1 MNKLFTLLKNT
12 FYPNNEE
19 YYDFTL
25 PENEIENSENTETN
39 SSENILTKT
48 NKTPSETNSSNIKI
62 DGINSEKDPKN
73 VFPSLSINL
82 DFLKVKYNTLIN
94 SDISI
99 REFTLNA
106 RNKQYNSFLIYI
118 DGMVDTKIINDF
130 VLEPLMLKNKA
141 NSYDG
146 NEVKVVSEAIS
157 NNITVRKVK
166 KFDLVDY
173 IYNSLVPQNSVKKK
187 QSFSDIL
194 SDVNIGNCLLFVD
207 TIDTAF
213 SIDAKGF
220 KQRSVDSPKNET
232 VIRGAQEAFTEAIRT
247 NTSMIRRFVNNEN
260 LVIESLSI
268 GKVTKTQCAVCYMKD
283 IANDD
288 LVAEVKYRLNNLD
301 IDSIISSGQ
310 LEQLIEDNS
319 KCSLPQM
326 LSTERPD
333 KAANHLL
340 SGRVVVIV
348 NGSPYV
354 LIMPC
359 VFVDFLSSA
368 EDPNLKF
375 QYANLLKFVRLVAF
389 FITLLLPGL
398 YVAITNFHQE
408 IIPTELLFAIV
419 ASRESVPFPIIVE
432 ILAMEISFE
441 LIREASLRVP
451 SPIGTTIGIIG
462 ALILGQAAVEAS
474 IVSPILI
481 IIVAITGITSFAI
494 PDFYLSF
501 HLRIVRFL
509 YIIAGFLAG
518 FLGIGIVLFS
528 HLVLLCS
535 LKSFGV
541 SYLAPF
547 VPATSKNNK
556 AYFMPPFWNR
566 EKRPDFLNTKRPQ
579 KEARISMKWKYKIG
593 GNNGN

>member
-1 MNKLFTLLKNT
+1 MNKLFTLIKNT

-19 YYDFTL
+19 HYEFIL
-25 PENEIENSENTETN
+25 PENSAESVESNDEV
-39 SSENILTKT
+39 KT
-48 NKTPSETNSSNIKI
+48 DE
-62 DGINSEKDPKN
+62 INSQKDPES

-94 SDISI
+94 SDIVV
-99 REFTLNA
+99 REFTLTA
-106 RNKQYNSFLIYI
+106 RNRQYGAFLIYI

-130 VLEPLMLKNKA
+130 VLEPLMLRNRA

-146 NEVKVVSEAIS
+146 NETRVVSEAIS

-173 IYNSLVPQNSVKKK
+173 IYNSLVPQNAVKKK
-187 QSFSDIL
+187 KSFNDIL
-194 SDVNIGNCLLFVD
+194 SDINMGNCLLFVD

-220 KQRSVDSPKNET
+220 KQRGVDSPKNET

-260 LVIESLSI
+260 LVIESLSV
-268 GKVTKTQCAVCYMKD
+268 GKVTKTKCAVCYMKD

-301 IDSIISSGQ
+301 IDTIISSGQ

-333 KAANHLL
+333 KAANHIL

-481 IIVAITGITSFAI
+481 IIIAITGITSFAI

-501 HLRIVRFL
+501 HLRIARFL

-518 FLGIGIVLFS
+518 FLGIGIVLFG
-528 HLVLLCS
+528 HLILLCS

-541 SYLAPF
+541 SYLAPYI
-547 VPATSKNNK
+547 PATSKNNK

-566 EKRPDFLNTKRPQ
+566 EKRPDFLNSKRPRKQ
-579 KEARISMKWKYKIG
+579 ERVSMKWKYQLG
-593 GNNGN
+593 GKNGN

>member
-1 MNKLFTLLKNT
+1 MNKLFTLIKNT

-19 YYDFTL
+19 HYEFIL
-25 PENEIENSENTETN
+25 PENSAESVESNDEV
-39 SSENILTKT
+39 KT
-48 NKTPSETNSSNIKI
+48 DE
-62 DGINSEKDPKN
+62 INSQKDPES
-73 VFPSLSINL
+73 VFPSLSVNL

-94 SDISI
+94 SDIVV
-99 REFTLNA
+99 REFTLTA
-106 RNKQYNSFLIYI
+106 RNRQYGAFLIYI

-130 VLEPLMLKNKA
+130 VLEPLMLRNRA

-146 NEVKVVSEAIS
+146 NETRVVSEAIS

-173 IYNSLVPQNSVKKK
+173 IYNSLVPQNAVKKK
-187 QSFSDIL
+187 KSFNDIL
-194 SDVNIGNCLLFVD
+194 PDINMGNCLLFVD

-220 KQRSVDSPKNET
+220 KQRGVDSPKNET

-260 LVIESLSI
+260 LVIESLSV
-268 GKVTKTQCAVCYMKD
+268 GKVTKTKCAVCYMKD

-301 IDSIISSGQ
+301 IDTIISSGQ

-333 KAANHLL
+333 KAANHIL

-419 ASRESVPFPIIVE
+419 ASRESIPFPIIVE

-481 IIVAITGITSFAI
+481 IIIAITGITSFAI

-509 YIIAGFLAG
+509 YTIAGFLAG
-518 FLGIGIVLFS
+518 FLGIGIVLFG
-528 HLVLLCS
+528 HLILLCS

-541 SYLAPF
+541 SYLAPYI
-547 VPATSKNNK
+547 PSTGKNNK
-556 AYFMPPFWNR
+556 SYFMPPFWNR
-566 EKRPDFLNTKRPQ
+566 EKRPDFLNTKRTK
-579 KEARISMKWKYKIG
+579 KEERISMKWKYQVG
-593 GNNGN
+593 GKHGN

>member
-1 MNKLFTLLKNT
+1 MNKLFTLIKNT

-19 YYDFTL
+19 HYDFIL
-25 PENEIENSENTETN
+25 PENSAESVESNDEV
-39 SSENILTKT
+39 KT
-48 NKTPSETNSSNIKI
+48 DE
-62 DGINSEKDPKN
+62 INSQKDPES
-73 VFPSLSINL
+73 VFPSLSVNL

-94 SDISI
+94 SDIVV
-99 REFTLNA
+99 REFTLTA
-106 RNKQYNSFLIYI
+106 RNRQYGAFLIYI

-130 VLEPLMLKNKA
+130 VLEPLMLRNRA

-146 NEVKVVSEAIS
+146 NETRVVSEAIS

-173 IYNSLVPQNSVKKK
+173 IYNSLVPQNAVKKK
-187 QSFSDIL
+187 KSFNNILPDI
-194 SDVNIGNCLLFVD
+194 NMGNCLLFVD

-220 KQRSVDSPKNET
+220 KQRGVDSPKNET

-260 LVIESLSI
+260 LVIESLSV
-268 GKVTKTQCAVCYMKD
+268 GKVTKTKCAVCYMKD

-301 IDSIISSGQ
+301 IDTIISSGQ

-333 KAANHLL
+333 KAANHIL

-481 IIVAITGITSFAI
+481 IIIAITGITSFAI

-501 HLRIVRFL
+501 HLRIARFL

-518 FLGIGIVLFS
+518 FLGIGIVLFG
-528 HLVLLCS
+528 HLILLCS

-541 SYLAPF
+541 SYLAPY

-556 AYFMPPFWNR
+556 AYFMPPFWSR
-566 EKRPDFLNTKRPQ
+566 EKRPDFLNSKRPRKQ
-579 KEARISMKWKYKIG
+579 ERVSMKWKYKVD
-593 GNNGN
+593 N

>member
-1 MNKLFTLLKNT
+1 MNKLFTLIKNT

-19 YYDFTL
+19 HYDFIL
-25 PENEIENSENTETN
+25 PENSAESVESNDEV
-39 SSENILTKT
+39 KT
-48 NKTPSETNSSNIKI
+48 DE
-62 DGINSEKDPKN
+62 INSQKDPES

-94 SDISI
+94 SDIVV
-99 REFTLNA
+99 REFTLTA
-106 RNKQYNSFLIYI
+106 RNRQYGAFLIYI

-130 VLEPLMLKNKA
+130 VLEPLMLRNRA

-146 NEVKVVSEAIS
+146 NETRVVSEAIS

-173 IYNSLVPQNSVKKK
+173 IYNSLVPQNAVKKK
-187 QSFSDIL
+187 KSFNDIL
-194 SDVNIGNCLLFVD
+194 PDINMGNCLLFVD

-220 KQRSVDSPKNET
+220 KQRGVDSPKNET

-260 LVIESLSI
+260 LVIESLSV
-268 GKVTKTQCAVCYMKD
+268 GKVTKTKCAVCYMKD

-301 IDSIISSGQ
+301 IDTIISSGQ

-333 KAANHLL
+333 KAANHIL

-481 IIVAITGITSFAI
+481 IIIAITGITSFAI

-501 HLRIVRFL
+501 HLRIARFL

-518 FLGIGIVLFS
+518 FLGIGIVLFG
-528 HLVLLCS
+528 HLILLCS

-541 SYLAPF
+541 SYLAPY

-556 AYFMPPFWNR
+556 AYFMPPFWSR
-566 EKRPDFLNTKRPQ
+566 EKRPDFLNSKRPRKQ
-579 KEARISMKWKYKIG
+579 ERVSMKWKYQLG
-593 GNNGN
+593 GKNGN

>member
-1 MNKLFTLLKNT
+1 MNKLFTLIKNT

-19 YYDFTL
+19 HYEFIL
-25 PENEIENSENTETN
+25 PENSAESVESNDEV
-39 SSENILTKT
+39 KT
-48 NKTPSETNSSNIKI
+48 DE
-62 DGINSEKDPKN
+62 INSQKDPES

-94 SDISI
+94 SDIVV
-99 REFTLNA
+99 REFTLTA
-106 RNKQYNSFLIYI
+106 RNRQYGAFLIYI

-130 VLEPLMLKNKA
+130 VLEPLMLRNRA

-146 NEVKVVSEAIS
+146 NETRVVSEAIS

-173 IYNSLVPQNSVKKK
+173 IYNSLVPQNAVKKK
-187 QSFSDIL
+187 KSFNDIL
-194 SDVNIGNCLLFVD
+194 PDINMGNCLLFVD

-220 KQRSVDSPKNET
+220 KQRGVDSPKNET

-260 LVIESLSI
+260 LVIESLSV
-268 GKVTKTQCAVCYMKD
+268 GKVTKTKCAVCYMKD

-301 IDSIISSGQ
+301 IDTIISSGQ

-333 KAANHLL
+333 KAANHIL

-419 ASRESVPFPIIVE
+419 ASRESIPFPIIVE

-481 IIVAITGITSFAI
+481 IIIAITGITSFAI

-501 HLRIVRFL
+501 HLRIARFL

-518 FLGIGIVLFS
+518 FLGIGIVLFG
-528 HLVLLCS
+528 HLILLCS

-541 SYLAPF
+541 SYLAPY

-556 AYFMPPFWNR
+556 AYFMPPFWSR
-566 EKRPDFLNTKRPQ
+566 EKRPDFLNSKRPRKQ
-579 KEARISMKWKYKIG
+579 ERVSMKWKYKVD
-593 GNNGN
+593 N

>member
-1 MNKLFTLLKNT
+1 MNKLFTLIKNT

-19 YYDFTL
+19 HYDFIL
-25 PENEIENSENTETN
+25 PENSAESVESNDEV
-39 SSENILTKT
+39 KT
-48 NKTPSETNSSNIKI
+48 DE
-62 DGINSEKDPKN
+62 INSQKDPES
-73 VFPSLSINL
+73 VFPSLSVNL

-94 SDISI
+94 SDIVV
-99 REFTLNA
+99 REFTLTA
-106 RNKQYNSFLIYI
+106 RNRQYGAFLIYI

-130 VLEPLMLKNKA
+130 VLEPLMLRNRA

-146 NEVKVVSEAIS
+146 NETRVVSEAIS

-173 IYNSLVPQNSVKKK
+173 IYNSLVPQNAVKKK
-187 QSFSDIL
+187 KSFNDIL
-194 SDVNIGNCLLFVD
+194 PDINMGNCLLFVD

-220 KQRSVDSPKNET
+220 KQRGVDSPKNET

-260 LVIESLSI
+260 LVIESLSV
-268 GKVTKTQCAVCYMKD
+268 GKVTKTKCAVCYMKD

-301 IDSIISSGQ
+301 IDTIISSGQ

-333 KAANHLL
+333 KAANHIL

-481 IIVAITGITSFAI
+481 IIIAITGITSFAI

-501 HLRIVRFL
+501 HLRIARFL

-518 FLGIGIVLFS
+518 FLGIGIVLFG
-528 HLVLLCS
+528 HLILLCS

-541 SYLAPF
+541 SYLAPYI
-547 VPATSKNNK
+547 PATSKNNK
-556 AYFMPPFWNR
+556 AYFMPPFWSR
-566 EKRPDFLNTKRPQ
+566 EKRPDFLNSKRPKKQ
-579 KEARISMKWKYKIG
+579 DRISMKWKYKVD
-593 GNNGN
+593 N

>member
-1 MNKLFTLLKNT
+1 MNKLFTLIKNT

-19 YYDFTL
+19 HYDFIL
-25 PENEIENSENTETN
+25 PENSAESVESNDEV
-39 SSENILTKT
+39 KT
-48 NKTPSETNSSNIKI
+48 DE
-62 DGINSEKDPKN
+62 INSQKDPES

-94 SDISI
+94 SDIVV
-99 REFTLNA
+99 REFTLTA
-106 RNKQYNSFLIYI
+106 RNRQYGAFLIYI

-130 VLEPLMLKNKA
+130 VLEPLMLRNRA

-146 NEVKVVSEAIS
+146 NETRVVSEAIS

-173 IYNSLVPQNSVKKK
+173 IYNSLVPQNAVKKK
-187 QSFSDIL
+187 KSFNDIL
-194 SDVNIGNCLLFVD
+194 PDINMGNCLLFVD

-220 KQRSVDSPKNET
+220 KQRGVDSPKNET

-260 LVIESLSI
+260 LVIESLSV
-268 GKVTKTQCAVCYMKD
+268 GKVTKTKCAVCYMKD

-301 IDSIISSGQ
+301 IDTIISSGQ

-333 KAANHLL
+333 KAANHIL

-481 IIVAITGITSFAI
+481 IIIAITGITSFAI

-501 HLRIVRFL
+501 HLRIARFL

-518 FLGIGIVLFS
+518 FLGIGIVLFG
-528 HLVLLCS
+528 HLILLCS

-541 SYLAPF
+541 SYLAPYI
-547 VPATSKNNK
+547 PATSKNNK

-566 EKRPDFLNTKRPQ
+566 EKRPYFLNSKRPRKQ
-579 KEARISMKWKYKIG
+579 ERVSMKWKYKVD
-593 GNNGN
+593 N

>member
-1 MNKLFTLLKNT
+1 MNKLFTLIKNT

-19 YYDFTL
+19 HYEFIL
-25 PENEIENSENTETN
+25 PENSAESVESNDEV
-39 SSENILTKT
+39 KT
-48 NKTPSETNSSNIKI
+48 DE
-62 DGINSEKDPKN
+62 INSQKDPES

-94 SDISI
+94 SDIVV
-99 REFTLNA
+99 REFTLTA
-106 RNKQYNSFLIYI
+106 RNRQYGAFLIYI

-130 VLEPLMLKNKA
+130 VLEPLMLRNRA

-146 NEVKVVSEAIS
+146 NETRIVSEAIS

-173 IYNSLVPQNSVKKK
+173 IYNSLVPQNAVKKK
-187 QSFSDIL
+187 KSFNDIL
-194 SDVNIGNCLLFVD
+194 PDINMGNCLLFVD

-220 KQRSVDSPKNET
+220 KQRGVDSPKNET

-260 LVIESLSI
+260 LVIESLSV
-268 GKVTKTQCAVCYMKD
+268 GKVTKTKCAVCYMKD

-301 IDSIISSGQ
+301 IDTIISSGQ

-333 KAANHLL
+333 KAANHIL

-419 ASRESVPFPIIVE
+419 ASRESIPFPIIVE

-481 IIVAITGITSFAI
+481 IIIAITGITSFAI

-509 YIIAGFLAG
+509 YTIAGFLAG
-518 FLGIGIVLFS
+518 FLGIGIVLFG
-528 HLVLLCS
+528 HLILLCS

-541 SYLAPF
+541 SYLAPYI
-547 VPATSKNNK
+547 PSTGKNNK
-556 AYFMPPFWNR
+556 SYFMPPFWNR
-566 EKRPDFLNTKRPQ
+566 EKRPDFLNTKRPK
-579 KEARISMKWKYKIG
+579 KEERISMKWKYQVG
-593 GNNGN
+593 GKHGN

>member
-1 MNKLFTLLKNT
+1 MNKLFTLIKNT

-19 YYDFTL
+19 HYDFIL
-25 PENEIENSENTETN
+25 PENSAESVESNDEV
-39 SSENILTKT
+39 KT
-48 NKTPSETNSSNIKI
+48 DE
-62 DGINSEKDPKN
+62 INSQKDPES
-73 VFPSLSINL
+73 VFPSLSVNL

-94 SDISI
+94 SDIVV
-99 REFTLNA
+99 REFTLTA
-106 RNKQYNSFLIYI
+106 RNRQYGAFLIYI

-130 VLEPLMLKNKA
+130 VLEPLMLRNRA

-146 NEVKVVSEAIS
+146 NETRVVSEAIS

-173 IYNSLVPQNSVKKK
+173 IYNSLVPQNAVKKK
-187 QSFSDIL
+187 KSFNDIL
-194 SDVNIGNCLLFVD
+194 PDINMGNCLLFVD

-220 KQRSVDSPKNET
+220 KQRGVDSPKNET

-260 LVIESLSI
+260 LVIESLSV
-268 GKVTKTQCAVCYMKD
+268 GKVTKTKCAVCYMKD

-301 IDSIISSGQ
+301 IDTIISSGQ

-333 KAANHLL
+333 KAANHIL

-481 IIVAITGITSFAI
+481 IIIAITGITSFAI

-501 HLRIVRFL
+501 HLRIARFL

-518 FLGIGIVLFS
+518 FLGIGIVLFG
-528 HLVLLCS
+528 HLILLCS

-541 SYLAPF
+541 SYLVPYI
-547 VPATSKNNK
+547 PATSKNNK
-556 AYFMPPFWNR
+556 AYFMPPFWSR
-566 EKRPDFLNTKRPQ
+566 EKRPDFLNSKRPKKQ
-579 KEARISMKWKYKIG
+579 DRISMKWKYKVD
-593 GNNGN
+593 N

>member
-1 MNKLFTLLKNT
+1 MNKLFTLIKNT

-19 YYDFTL
+19 HYDFIL
-25 PENEIENSENTETN
+25 PENSAESVESNDEV
-39 SSENILTKT
+39 KT
-48 NKTPSETNSSNIKI
+48 DE
-62 DGINSEKDPKN
+62 INSQKDPES

-94 SDISI
+94 SDIVV
-99 REFTLNA
+99 REFTLTA
-106 RNKQYNSFLIYI
+106 RNRQYGAFLIYI

-130 VLEPLMLKNKA
+130 VLEPLMLRNRA

-146 NEVKVVSEAIS
+146 NETRVVSEAIS

-173 IYNSLVPQNSVKKK
+173 IYNSLVPQNAVKKK
-187 QSFSDIL
+187 KSFNDIL
-194 SDVNIGNCLLFVD
+194 PDINMGNCLLFVD

-220 KQRSVDSPKNET
+220 KQRGVDSPKNET

-260 LVIESLSI
+260 LVIESLSV
-268 GKVTKTQCAVCYMKD
+268 GKVTKTKCAVCYMKD

-301 IDSIISSGQ
+301 IDTIISSGQ

-333 KAANHLL
+333 KAANHIL

-481 IIVAITGITSFAI
+481 IIIAITGITSFAI

-501 HLRIVRFL
+501 HLRIARFL

-518 FLGIGIVLFS
+518 FLGIGIVLFG
-528 HLVLLCS
+528 HLILLCS

-541 SYLAPF
+541 SYLAPYI
-547 VPATSKNNK
+547 PATSKNNK

-566 EKRPDFLNTKRPQ
+566 EKRPDFLNSKRPKKQ
-579 KEARISMKWKYKIG
+579 ERVSMKWKYQLG
-593 GNNGN
+593 GKNGN

>member
-1 MNKLFTLLKNT
+1 MNKLFTLIKNT

-19 YYDFTL
+19 HYEFIL
-25 PENEIENSENTETN
+25 PENSAESVESNDEV
-39 SSENILTKT
+39 KT
-48 NKTPSETNSSNIKI
+48 DE
-62 DGINSEKDPKN
+62 INSQKDPES

-94 SDISI
+94 SDIVV
-99 REFTLNA
+99 REFTLTA
-106 RNKQYNSFLIYI
+106 RNRQYGAFLIYI

-130 VLEPLMLKNKA
+130 VLEPLMLRNRA

-146 NEVKVVSEAIS
+146 NETRIVSEAIS

-173 IYNSLVPQNSVKKK
+173 IYNSLVPQNAVKKK
-187 QSFSDIL
+187 KSFNDIL
-194 SDVNIGNCLLFVD
+194 PDINMGNCLLFVD

-220 KQRSVDSPKNET
+220 KQRGVDSPKNET

-260 LVIESLSI
+260 LVIESLSV
-268 GKVTKTQCAVCYMKD
+268 GKVTKTKCAVCYMKD

-301 IDSIISSGQ
+301 IDTIISSGQ

-333 KAANHLL
+333 KAANHIL

-481 IIVAITGITSFAI
+481 IIIAITGITSFAI

-501 HLRIVRFL
+501 HLRIARFL

-518 FLGIGIVLFS
+518 FLGIGIVLFG
-528 HLVLLCS
+528 HLILLCS

-541 SYLAPF
+541 SYLAPYI
-547 VPATSKNNK
+547 PATSKNNK

-566 EKRPDFLNTKRPQ
+566 EKRPDFLNSKRPKKQ
-579 KEARISMKWKYKIG
+579 DRISMKWKYKVD
-593 GNNGN
+593 N

>member
-1 MNKLFTLLKNT
+1 MNKLFTLIKNT

-19 YYDFTL
+19 HYDFIL
-25 PENEIENSENTETN
+25 PENSAESVESNDEV
-39 SSENILTKT
+39 KT
-48 NKTPSETNSSNIKI
+48 DE
-62 DGINSEKDPKN
+62 INSQKDPES

-94 SDISI
+94 SDIVV
-99 REFTLNA
+99 REFTLTA
-106 RNKQYNSFLIYI
+106 RNRQYGAFLIYI

-130 VLEPLMLKNKA
+130 VLEPLMLRNRA

-146 NEVKVVSEAIS
+146 NETRVVSEAIS

-173 IYNSLVPQNSVKKK
+173 IYNSLVPQNAVKKIK
-187 QSFSDIL
+187 SFSDIL
-194 SDVNIGNCLLFVD
+194 ADINMGNCLLFVD
-207 TIDTAF
+207 TIYTAF

-260 LVIESLSI
+260 LVIESLSV
-268 GKVTKTQCAVCYMKD
+268 GKVTKTKCAVCYMKD

-301 IDSIISSGQ
+301 IDTIISSGQ

-333 KAANHLL
+333 KAANHIL

-481 IIVAITGITSFAI
+481 IIIAITGITSFAI

-501 HLRIVRFL
+501 HLRIARFL

-518 FLGIGIVLFS
+518 FLGIGIVLFG
-528 HLVLLCS
+528 HLILLCS

-541 SYLAPF
+541 SYLAPYI
-547 VPATSKNNK
+547 PATSKNNK

-566 EKRPDFLNTKRPQ
+566 EKRPDFLNSKRPRKQ
-579 KEARISMKWKYKIG
+579 ERVSMK
-593 GNNGN
+593 

>member
-1 MNKLFTLLKNT
+1 MNKFFTLIKNT
-12 FYPNNEE
+12 FYPNTEE
-19 YYDFTL
+19 HYDFIL
-25 PENEIENSENTETN
+25 PENSAESVESNDEV
-39 SSENILTKT
+39 KT
-48 NKTPSETNSSNIKI
+48 DE
-62 DGINSEKDPKN
+62 INSQKDPES
-73 VFPSLSINL
+73 VFPSLSVNL

-94 SDISI
+94 SDIVV
-99 REFTLNA
+99 RDFTLTA
-106 RNKQYNSFLIYI
+106 RNRQYGAFLIYI

-130 VLEPLMLKNKA
+130 VLEPLMLRNRA

-146 NEVKVVSEAIS
+146 NETRIVSEAIS

-173 IYNSLVPQNSVKKK
+173 IYNSLVPQNAVKKK
-187 QSFSDIL
+187 KSFNDIL
-194 SDVNIGNCLLFVD
+194 PDINMGNCLLFVD

-220 KQRSVDSPKNET
+220 KQRGVDSPKNET

-260 LVIESLSI
+260 LVIESLSV
-268 GKVTKTQCAVCYMKD
+268 GKVTKTKCAVCYMKD

-301 IDSIISSGQ
+301 IDTIISSGQ

-333 KAANHLL
+333 KAANHIL

-481 IIVAITGITSFAI
+481 IIIAITGITSFAI

-501 HLRIVRFL
+501 HLRIARFL

-518 FLGIGIVLFS
+518 FLGIGIVLFG
-528 HLVLLCS
+528 HLILLCS

-541 SYLAPF
+541 SYLAPYI
-547 VPATSKNNK
+547 PATSKNNK

-566 EKRPDFLNTKRPQ
+566 EKRPDFLNSKRPKKQ
-579 KEARISMKWKYKIG
+579 ERVSMKWKYQLG
-593 GNNGN
+593 GKNGN

>member
-1 MNKLFTLLKNT
+1 MNKLFTLIKNT

-19 YYDFTL
+19 HYEFIL
-25 PENEIENSENTETN
+25 PENSAESVESNDEV
-39 SSENILTKT
+39 KT
-48 NKTPSETNSSNIKI
+48 DE
-62 DGINSEKDPKN
+62 INSQKDPES
-73 VFPSLSINL
+73 VFPSLSVNL

-94 SDISI
+94 SDIVV
-99 REFTLNA
+99 REFTLTA
-106 RNKQYNSFLIYI
+106 RNRQYGAFLIYI

-130 VLEPLMLKNKA
+130 VLEPLMLRNRA

-146 NEVKVVSEAIS
+146 NETRVVSEAIS

-173 IYNSLVPQNSVKKK
+173 IYNSLVPQNAVKKK
-187 QSFSDIL
+187 KSFNDIL
-194 SDVNIGNCLLFVD
+194 PDINMGNCLLFVD

-220 KQRSVDSPKNET
+220 KQRGVDSPKNET

-260 LVIESLSI
+260 LVIESLSV
-268 GKVTKTQCAVCYMKD
+268 GKVTKTKCAVCYMKD

-301 IDSIISSGQ
+301 IDTIISSGQ

-333 KAANHLL
+333 KAANHIL

-419 ASRESVPFPIIVE
+419 ASRESIPFPIIVE

-481 IIVAITGITSFAI
+481 IIIAITGITSFAI

-509 YIIAGFLAG
+509 YTIAGFLAG
-518 FLGIGIVLFS
+518 FLGIGIVLFG
-528 HLVLLCS
+528 HLILLCS

-541 SYLAPF
+541 SYLAPYI
-547 VPATSKNNK
+547 PSTGKNNK
-556 AYFMPPFWNR
+556 SYFMPPFWNR
-566 EKRPDFLNTKRPQ
+566 EKRPDFLNKKKKK
-579 KEARISMKWKYKIG
+579 KEERISMKWKYQVG
-593 GNNGN
+593 GKHGN

>member
-1 MNKLFTLLKNT
+1 MNKLFTLIKNT

-19 YYDFTL
+19 HYDFIL
-25 PENEIENSENTETN
+25 PENSAESVESNDEV
-39 SSENILTKT
+39 KT
-48 NKTPSETNSSNIKI
+48 DE
-62 DGINSEKDPKN
+62 INSQKDPES
-73 VFPSLSINL
+73 VFPSLSVNL

-94 SDISI
+94 SDIVI
-99 REFTLNA
+99 REFTLTA
-106 RNKQYNSFLIYI
+106 RNRQYNAFLIYI

-130 VLEPLMLKNKA
+130 VLEPLMLRNRA

-146 NEVKVVSEAIS
+146 NETRVVSEAIS

-173 IYNSLVPQNSVKKK
+173 IYNSLVPQNAVKKK
-187 QSFSDIL
+187 KSFNDIL
-194 SDVNIGNCLLFVD
+194 PDINMGNCLLFVD

-220 KQRSVDSPKNET
+220 KQRGVDSPKNET

-260 LVIESLSI
+260 LVIESLSV
-268 GKVTKTQCAVCYMKD
+268 GKVTKTKCAVCYMKD

-301 IDSIISSGQ
+301 IDTIISSGQ

-333 KAANHLL
+333 KAANHIL

-419 ASRESVPFPIIVE
+419 ASRESIPFPIIVE

-481 IIVAITGITSFAI
+481 IIIAITGITSFAI

-509 YIIAGFLAG
+509 YTIAGFLAG
-518 FLGIGIVLFS
+518 FLGIGIVLFG
-528 HLVLLCS
+528 HLILLCS

-541 SYLAPF
+541 SYLAPYI
-547 VPATSKNNK
+547 PSTGKNNK
-556 AYFMPPFWNR
+556 SYFMPPFWNR
-566 EKRPDFLNTKRPQ
+566 EKRPDFLNTKRPK
-579 KEARISMKWKYKIG
+579 KEERISMKWKYQVG
-593 GNNGN
+593 GKHGN

>member
-1 MNKLFTLLKNT
+1 MNKLFTLIKNT

-19 YYDFTL
+19 HYDFIL
-25 PENEIENSENTETN
+25 PENSAESVESNDEV
-39 SSENILTKT
+39 KT
-48 NKTPSETNSSNIKI
+48 DE
-62 DGINSEKDPKN
+62 INSQKDPES

-94 SDISI
+94 SDIVV
-99 REFTLNA
+99 REFTLTA
-106 RNKQYNSFLIYI
+106 RNRQYGAFLIYI

-130 VLEPLMLKNKA
+130 VLEPLMLRNRA

-146 NEVKVVSEAIS
+146 NETRVVSEAIS

-173 IYNSLVPQNSVKKK
+173 IYNSLVPQNAVKKK
-187 QSFSDIL
+187 KSFNDIL
-194 SDVNIGNCLLFVD
+194 PDINMGNCLLFVD

-220 KQRSVDSPKNET
+220 KQRGVDSPKNET

-260 LVIESLSI
+260 LVIESLSV
-268 GKVTKTQCAVCYMKD
+268 GKVTKTKCAVCYMKD

-301 IDSIISSGQ
+301 IDTIISSGQ

-333 KAANHLL
+333 KAANHIL

-481 IIVAITGITSFAI
+481 IIIAITGITSFAI

-501 HLRIVRFL
+501 HLRIARFL

-518 FLGIGIVLFS
+518 FLGIGIVLFG
-528 HLVLLCS
+528 HLILLCS

-541 SYLAPF
+541 SYL
-547 VPATSKNNK
+547 VPYIPTTSKNNK
-556 AYFMPPFWNR
+556 AYFMPPFWSR
-566 EKRPDFLNTKRPQ
+566 EKRPDFLNSKRPRKQ
-579 KEARISMKWKYKIG
+579 ERVSMKWKYKVD
-593 GNNGN
+593 N

>member
-1 MNKLFTLLKNT
+1 MNKLFTLIKNT

-19 YYDFTL
+19 HYDFIL
-25 PENEIENSENTETN
+25 PENSAESVESNDEV
-39 SSENILTKT
+39 KT
-48 NKTPSETNSSNIKI
+48 DE
-62 DGINSEKDPKN
+62 INSQKDPES
-73 VFPSLSINL
+73 VFPSLSVNL

-94 SDISI
+94 SDIVV
-99 REFTLNA
+99 REFTLTA
-106 RNKQYNSFLIYI
+106 RNRQYGAFLIYI

-130 VLEPLMLKNKA
+130 VLEPLMLRNRA

-146 NEVKVVSEAIS
+146 NETRVVSEAIS

-173 IYNSLVPQNSVKKK
+173 IYNSLVPQNAVKKK
-187 QSFSDIL
+187 KSFNDIL
-194 SDVNIGNCLLFVD
+194 PDINMGNCLLFVD

-220 KQRSVDSPKNET
+220 KQRGVDSPKNET

-260 LVIESLSI
+260 LVIESLSV
-268 GKVTKTQCAVCYMKD
+268 GKVTKTKCAVCYMKD

-301 IDSIISSGQ
+301 IDTIISSGQ

-333 KAANHLL
+333 KAANHIL

-419 ASRESVPFPIIVE
+419 ASRESIPFPIIVE

-481 IIVAITGITSFAI
+481 IIIAITGITSFAI

-501 HLRIVRFL
+501 HLRIARFL

-518 FLGIGIVLFS
+518 FLGIGIVLFV
-528 HLVLLCS
+528 HLILLCS

-541 SYLAPF
+541 SYLAAYI
-547 VPATSKNNK
+547 PATSKNNK
-556 AYFMPPFWNR
+556 AYFMPPFWSR
-566 EKRPDFLNTKRPQ
+566 EKRPDFLNSKRPKKQ
-579 KEARISMKWKYKIG
+579 DRISMKWKYKVD
-593 GNNGN
+593 N

>member
-1 MNKLFTLLKNT
+1 MNKLFTLIKNT

-19 YYDFTL
+19 HYEFIL
-25 PENEIENSENTETN
+25 PENSAESVESNDEV
-39 SSENILTKT
+39 KT
-48 NKTPSETNSSNIKI
+48 DE
-62 DGINSEKDPKN
+62 INSQKDPES
-73 VFPSLSINL
+73 VFPSLSVNL

-94 SDISI
+94 SDIVV
-99 REFTLNA
+99 REFTLTA
-106 RNKQYNSFLIYI
+106 RNRQYGAFLIYI

-130 VLEPLMLKNKA
+130 VLEPLMLRNRA

-146 NEVKVVSEAIS
+146 NETRVVSEAIS

-173 IYNSLVPQNSVKKK
+173 IYNSLVPQNAVKKK
-187 QSFSDIL
+187 KSFNDIL
-194 SDVNIGNCLLFVD
+194 PDINMGNCLLFVD

-220 KQRSVDSPKNET
+220 KQRGVDSPKNET

-260 LVIESLSI
+260 LVIESLSV
-268 GKVTKTQCAVCYMKD
+268 GKVTKTKCAVCYMKD

-301 IDSIISSGQ
+301 IDTIISSGQ

-333 KAANHLL
+333 KAANHIL

-481 IIVAITGITSFAI
+481 IIIAITGITSFAI

-501 HLRIVRFL
+501 HLRIARFL

-518 FLGIGIVLFS
+518 FLGIGIILFG
-528 HLVLLCS
+528 HLILLCS

-541 SYLAPF
+541 SYLAPY
-547 VPATSKNNK
+547 VPTTSKNNK

-566 EKRPDFLNTKRPQ
+566 EKRPDFLNSKRPKKQ
-579 KEARISMKWKYKIG
+579 ERVSMKWKYKVD
-593 GNNGN
+593 N

>member
-1 MNKLFTLLKNT
+1 MNKLFTLIKNT

-19 YYDFTL
+19 HYDFIL
-25 PENEIENSENTETN
+25 PENSAESVESNDEV
-39 SSENILTKT
+39 KT
-48 NKTPSETNSSNIKI
+48 DE
-62 DGINSEKDPKN
+62 INSQKDPES

-94 SDISI
+94 SDIVV
-99 REFTLNA
+99 REFTLTA
-106 RNKQYNSFLIYI
+106 RNRQYNAFLIYI
-118 DGMVDTKIINDF
+118 DGMVDTKVINDF
-130 VLEPLMLKNKA
+130 VLEPLMLRNRA
-141 NSYDG
+141 NVYDG
-146 NEVKVVSEAIS
+146 NETKVVSEAIS

-166 KFDLVDY
+166 KFNLVDY
-173 IYNSLVPQNSVKKK
+173 IYNSLVPQNAVKKK
-187 QSFSDIL
+187 TSFNDIL
-194 SDVNIGNCLLFVD
+194 ADINIGNCLLFID
-207 TIDTAF
+207 TIDIAF

-220 KQRSVDSPKNET
+220 KQRGIDSPKNET

-260 LVIESLSI
+260 LVIESISV
-268 GKVTKTQCAVCYMKD
+268 GKVTKTKCAVCYMKD

-301 IDSIISSGQ
+301 IDTIISSGQ

-333 KAANHLL
+333 KAANHIL

-481 IIVAITGITSFAI
+481 IIIAITGITSFAI

-501 HLRIVRFL
+501 HLRIARFL

-518 FLGIGIVLFS
+518 FLGIGIVLFG
-528 HLVLLCS
+528 HLILLCS

-541 SYLAPF
+541 SYLAPYI
-547 VPATSKNNK
+547 PATSKNNK

-566 EKRPDFLNTKRPQ
+566 EKRPDFLNSKRPKKQ
-579 KEARISMKWKYKIG
+579 ERVSMKWKYQLG
-593 GNNGN
+593 GKNGN

>member
-1 MNKLFTLLKNT
+1 MNKLFTLIKNT

-19 YYDFTL
+19 HYDFIL
-25 PENEIENSENTETN
+25 PENSAESVESNDEV
-39 SSENILTKT
+39 KT
-48 NKTPSETNSSNIKI
+48 DE
-62 DGINSEKDPKN
+62 INSQKALES
-73 VFPSLSINL
+73 VFPSLSVNL

-94 SDISI
+94 SDIVV
-99 REFTLNA
+99 REFTLTA
-106 RNKQYNSFLIYI
+106 RNRQYGAFLIYI

-130 VLEPLMLKNKA
+130 VLEPLMLRNRA

-146 NEVKVVSEAIS
+146 NETRVVSEAIS

-173 IYNSLVPQNSVKKK
+173 IYNSLVPQNAVKKK
-187 QSFSDIL
+187 KSFNDIL
-194 SDVNIGNCLLFVD
+194 PDINMGNCLLFVD

-220 KQRSVDSPKNET
+220 KQRGVDSPKNET

-260 LVIESLSI
+260 LVIESLSV
-268 GKVTKTQCAVCYMKD
+268 GKVTKTKCAVCYMKD

-301 IDSIISSGQ
+301 IDTIISSGQ

-333 KAANHLL
+333 KAANHIL

-481 IIVAITGITSFAI
+481 IIIAITGITSFAI

-501 HLRIVRFL
+501 HLRIARFL

-518 FLGIGIVLFS
+518 FLGIGIVLFG
-528 HLVLLCS
+528 HLILLCS

-541 SYLAPF
+541 SYLAPYI
-547 VPATSKNNK
+547 PATSKNNK

-566 EKRPDFLNTKRPQ
+566 EKRPDFLNSKRPKKQ
-579 KEARISMKWKYKIG
+579 ERVSMKWKYQLG
-593 GNNGN
+593 GKNGN

>member
-1 MNKLFTLLKNT
+1 MNKLFTLIKNT

-19 YYDFTL
+19 HYDFIL
-25 PENEIENSENTETN
+25 PENSAESVESNDEV
-39 SSENILTKT
+39 KT
-48 NKTPSETNSSNIKI
+48 DE
-62 DGINSEKDPKN
+62 INSQKDPES
-73 VFPSLSINL
+73 VFPSLSVNL

-94 SDISI
+94 SDIVV
-99 REFTLNA
+99 REFTLTA
-106 RNKQYNSFLIYI
+106 RNRQYGAFLIYI

-130 VLEPLMLKNKA
+130 VLEPLMLRNRA

-146 NEVKVVSEAIS
+146 NETRVVSEAIS

-173 IYNSLVPQNSVKKK
+173 IYNSLVPQNAVKKK
-187 QSFSDIL
+187 KSFNDIL
-194 SDVNIGNCLLFVD
+194 PDINMGNCLLFVD

-220 KQRSVDSPKNET
+220 KQRGVDSPKNET

-260 LVIESLSI
+260 LVIESLSV
-268 GKVTKTQCAVCYMKD
+268 GKVTKTKCAVCYMKD

-301 IDSIISSGQ
+301 IDTIISSGQ

-333 KAANHLL
+333 KAANHIL

-419 ASRESVPFPIIVE
+419 ASRESIPFPIIVE

-481 IIVAITGITSFAI
+481 IIIAITGITSFAI

-509 YIIAGFLAG
+509 YTIAGFLAG
-518 FLGIGIVLFS
+518 FLGIGIVLFG
-528 HLVLLCS
+528 HLILLCS

-541 SYLAPF
+541 SYLAPYI
-547 VPATSKNNK
+547 PSTGKNNK
-556 AYFMPPFWNR
+556 SYFMPPFWNR
-566 EKRPDFLNTKRPQ
+566 EKRPDFLNTKRPK
-579 KEARISMKWKYKIG
+579 KEERISMKWKYQLG
-593 GNNGN
+593 GKNGN

>member
-1 MNKLFTLLKNT
+1 MNKLFTLIKNT

-19 YYDFTL
+19 HYDFIL
-25 PENEIENSENTETN
+25 PENSAESVESNDEV
-39 SSENILTKT
+39 KT
-48 NKTPSETNSSNIKI
+48 DE
-62 DGINSEKDPKN
+62 INSQKDPES
-73 VFPSLSINL
+73 VFPSLSVNL

-94 SDISI
+94 SDIVV
-99 REFTLNA
+99 REFTLTA
-106 RNKQYNSFLIYI
+106 RNRQYGAFLIYI

-130 VLEPLMLKNKA
+130 VLEPLMLRNRA

-146 NEVKVVSEAIS
+146 NETRVVSEAIS

-173 IYNSLVPQNSVKKK
+173 IYNSLVPQNAVKKK
-187 QSFSDIL
+187 KSFNDIL
-194 SDVNIGNCLLFVD
+194 PDINMGNCLLFVD

-220 KQRSVDSPKNET
+220 KQRGVDSPKNET

-260 LVIESLSI
+260 LVIESLSV
-268 GKVTKTQCAVCYMKD
+268 GKVTKTKCAVCYMKD

-301 IDSIISSGQ
+301 IDTIISSGQ

-333 KAANHLL
+333 KAANHIL

-481 IIVAITGITSFAI
+481 IIIAITGITSFAI

-501 HLRIVRFL
+501 HLRIARFL

-518 FLGIGIVLFS
+518 FLGIGIVLFG
-528 HLVLLCS
+528 HLILLCS

-541 SYLAPF
+541 SYLAPYI
-547 VPATSKNNK
+547 PATSKNNK

-566 EKRPDFLNTKRPQ
+566 EKRPDFLNSQRPRKQ
-579 KEARISMKWKYKIG
+579 ERVSMKWKYQLG
-593 GNNGN
+593 GKNGN

>member
-1 MNKLFTLLKNT
+1 MNKLFTLIKNT

-19 YYDFTL
+19 HYDFIL
-25 PENEIENSENTETN
+25 PENSAESVESNDEV
-39 SSENILTKT
+39 KT
-48 NKTPSETNSSNIKI
+48 DE
-62 DGINSEKDPKN
+62 INSQKDPES
-73 VFPSLSINL
+73 VFPSLSVNL

-94 SDISI
+94 SDIVV
-99 REFTLNA
+99 REFTLTA
-106 RNKQYNSFLIYI
+106 RNRQYGAFLIYI

-130 VLEPLMLKNKA
+130 VLEPLMLRNRA

-146 NEVKVVSEAIS
+146 NETRVVSEAIS

-173 IYNSLVPQNSVKKK
+173 IYNSLVPQNAVKKK
-187 QSFSDIL
+187 KSFNDIL
-194 SDVNIGNCLLFVD
+194 PDINMGNCLLFVD

-220 KQRSVDSPKNET
+220 KQRGVDSPKNET

-260 LVIESLSI
+260 LVIESLSV
-268 GKVTKTQCAVCYMKD
+268 GKVTKTKCAVCYMKD

-301 IDSIISSGQ
+301 IDTIISSGQ

-333 KAANHLL
+333 KAANHIL

-481 IIVAITGITSFAI
+481 IIIAITGITSFAI

-501 HLRIVRFL
+501 HLRIARFL

-518 FLGIGIVLFS
+518 FLGIGIVLFG
-528 HLVLLCS
+528 HLILLCS

-541 SYLAPF
+541 SYLAPYI
-547 VPATSKNNK
+547 PATSKNNK

-566 EKRPDFLNTKRPQ
+566 EKRPDFLNSKRPRKQ
-579 KEARISMKWKYKIG
+579 ERVSMKWKYKVD
-593 GNNGN
+593 N

>member
-1 MNKLFTLLKNT
+1 MNKLFTLIKNT

-19 YYDFTL
+19 HYDFIL
-25 PENEIENSENTETN
+25 PENSAESVESNDEV
-39 SSENILTKT
+39 KT
-48 NKTPSETNSSNIKI
+48 DE
-62 DGINSEKDPKN
+62 INSQKDPES
-73 VFPSLSINL
+73 VFPSLSVNL

-94 SDISI
+94 SDIVV
-99 REFTLNA
+99 REFTLTA
-106 RNKQYNSFLIYI
+106 RNRQYGAFLIYI

-130 VLEPLMLKNKA
+130 VLEPLMLRNKA

-146 NEVKVVSEAIS
+146 NETRVVSEAIS

-173 IYNSLVPQNSVKKK
+173 IYNSLVPQNAVKKK
-187 QSFSDIL
+187 KSFNDIL
-194 SDVNIGNCLLFVD
+194 PDINMGNCLLFVD

-220 KQRSVDSPKNET
+220 KQRGVDSPKNET

-260 LVIESLSI
+260 LVIESLSV
-268 GKVTKTQCAVCYMKD
+268 GKVTKTKCAVCYMKD

-301 IDSIISSGQ
+301 IDTIISSGQ

-333 KAANHLL
+333 KAANHIL

-481 IIVAITGITSFAI
+481 IIIAITGITSFAI

-501 HLRIVRFL
+501 HLRIARFL

-518 FLGIGIVLFS
+518 FLGIGIVLFG
-528 HLVLLCS
+528 HLILLCS

-541 SYLAPF
+541 SYLAPYI
-547 VPATSKNNK
+547 PATSKNNK

-566 EKRPDFLNTKRPQ
+566 EKRPDFLNSKRPKKQ
-579 KEARISMKWKYKIG
+579 ERVSMKWKYQLG
-593 GNNGN
+593 GKNGN

>member
-1 MNKLFTLLKNT
+1 MNKLFTLIKNT

-19 YYDFTL
+19 HYDFIL
-25 PENEIENSENTETN
+25 PENSAESVESNDEV
-39 SSENILTKT
+39 KT
-48 NKTPSETNSSNIKI
+48 DE
-62 DGINSEKDPKN
+62 INSQKDPES
-73 VFPSLSINL
+73 VFPSLSVNL

-94 SDISI
+94 SDIVV
-99 REFTLNA
+99 REFTLTA
-106 RNKQYNSFLIYI
+106 RNRQYGAFLIYI

-130 VLEPLMLKNKA
+130 VLEPLMLRNRA

-146 NEVKVVSEAIS
+146 NETRVVSEAIS

-173 IYNSLVPQNSVKKK
+173 IYNSLVPQNAVKKK
-187 QSFSDIL
+187 KSFNDIL
-194 SDVNIGNCLLFVD
+194 PDINMGNCLLFVD

-220 KQRSVDSPKNET
+220 KQRGVDSPKNET

-260 LVIESLSI
+260 LVIESLSV
-268 GKVTKTQCAVCYMKD
+268 GKVTKTKCAVCYMKD

-301 IDSIISSGQ
+301 IDTIISSGQ

-333 KAANHLL
+333 KAANHIL

-481 IIVAITGITSFAI
+481 IIIAITGITSFAI

-501 HLRIVRFL
+501 HLRIARFL

-518 FLGIGIVLFS
+518 FLGIGIVLFG
-528 HLVLLCS
+528 HLILLCS

-541 SYLAPF
+541 SYLAPYI
-547 VPATSKNNK
+547 PATSKNNK

-566 EKRPDFLNTKRPQ
+566 EKRPDFLNSKRPKKQ
-579 KEARISMKWKYKIG
+579 DRISMKWKYKVD
-593 GNNGN
+593 N

>member
-1 MNKLFTLLKNT
+1 MNKLFTLIKNT

-19 YYDFTL
+19 HYDFIL
-25 PENEIENSENTETN
+25 PENSAESVESNDEV
-39 SSENILTKT
+39 KT
-48 NKTPSETNSSNIKI
+48 DE
-62 DGINSEKDPKN
+62 INSQKDPES
-73 VFPSLSINL
+73 VFPSLSVNL

-94 SDISI
+94 SDIVV
-99 REFTLNA
+99 REFTLTA
-106 RNKQYNSFLIYI
+106 RNRQYGAFLIYI

-130 VLEPLMLKNKA
+130 VLEPLMLRNKA

-146 NEVKVVSEAIS
+146 NETRVVSEAIS

-173 IYNSLVPQNSVKKK
+173 IYNSLVPQNAVKKK
-187 QSFSDIL
+187 KSFNDIL
-194 SDVNIGNCLLFVD
+194 PDINMGNCLLFVD

-220 KQRSVDSPKNET
+220 KQRGVDSPKNET

-260 LVIESLSI
+260 LVIESLSV
-268 GKVTKTQCAVCYMKD
+268 GKVTKTKCAVCYMKD

-301 IDSIISSGQ
+301 IDTIISSGQ

-333 KAANHLL
+333 KAANHIL

-481 IIVAITGITSFAI
+481 IIIAITGITSFAI

-501 HLRIVRFL
+501 HLRIARFL

-518 FLGIGIVLFS
+518 FLGIGIVLFG
-528 HLVLLCS
+528 HFILLCS

-541 SYLAPF
+541 SYLAAYI
-547 VPATSKNNK
+547 PATSKNNK
-556 AYFMPPFWNR
+556 AYFMPPFWSR
-566 EKRPDFLNTKRPQ
+566 EKRPDFLNSKRPKKQ
-579 KEARISMKWKYKIG
+579 DHISMKWKYKVD
-593 GNNGN
+593 N

>member
-1 MNKLFTLLKNT
+1 MNKLFTLIKNT

-19 YYDFTL
+19 HYDFIL
-25 PENEIENSENTETN
+25 PENSAESVESNDEV
-39 SSENILTKT
+39 KT
-48 NKTPSETNSSNIKI
+48 DE
-62 DGINSEKDPKN
+62 INSQKDPES
-73 VFPSLSINL
+73 VFPSLSVNL

-94 SDISI
+94 SDIVV
-99 REFTLNA
+99 REFTLTA
-106 RNKQYNSFLIYI
+106 RNRQYGAFLIYI

-130 VLEPLMLKNKA
+130 VLEPLMLRNRA

-146 NEVKVVSEAIS
+146 NETRVVSEAIS

-173 IYNSLVPQNSVKKK
+173 IYNSLVPQNAVKKK
-187 QSFSDIL
+187 KSFNDIL
-194 SDVNIGNCLLFVD
+194 PDINMGNCLLFVD

-220 KQRSVDSPKNET
+220 KQRGVDSPKNET

-260 LVIESLSI
+260 LVIESLSV
-268 GKVTKTQCAVCYMKD
+268 GKVTKTKCAVCYMKD

-301 IDSIISSGQ
+301 IDTIISSGQ

-333 KAANHLL
+333 KAANHIL

-481 IIVAITGITSFAI
+481 IIIAITGITSFAI

-501 HLRIVRFL
+501 HLRIARFL

-518 FLGIGIVLFS
+518 FLGIGIVLFG
-528 HLVLLCS
+528 HLILLCS

-541 SYLAPF
+541 SYLAPYI
-547 VPATSKNNK
+547 PATSKNNRG
-556 AYFMPPFWNR
+556 YFMPPFWNR
-566 EKRPDFLNTKRPQ
+566 EKRPDFLNSKRPQ
-579 KEARISMKWKYKIG
+579 KEERISMKWKYQTG
-593 GNNGN
+593 GKNGS

>member
-1 MNKLFTLLKNT
+1 MNKLFTLIKNT

-19 YYDFTL
+19 HYEFIL
-25 PENEIENSENTETN
+25 PENSAESVESNDEV
-39 SSENILTKT
+39 KT
-48 NKTPSETNSSNIKI
+48 DE
-62 DGINSEKDPKN
+62 INSQKDPES

-94 SDISI
+94 SDIVV
-99 REFTLNA
+99 REFTLTA
-106 RNKQYNSFLIYI
+106 RNRQYGAFLIYI

-130 VLEPLMLKNKA
+130 VLEPLMLRNRA

-146 NEVKVVSEAIS
+146 NETRVVSEAIS

-173 IYNSLVPQNSVKKK
+173 IYNSLVPQNAVKKK
-187 QSFSDIL
+187 KSFNDIL
-194 SDVNIGNCLLFVD
+194 PDINMGNCLLFVD

-220 KQRSVDSPKNET
+220 KQRGVDSPKNET

-260 LVIESLSI
+260 LVIESLSV
-268 GKVTKTQCAVCYMKD
+268 GKVTKTKCAVCYMKD

-301 IDSIISSGQ
+301 IDTIISSGQ

-333 KAANHLL
+333 KAANHIL

-481 IIVAITGITSFAI
+481 IIIAITGITSFAI

-501 HLRIVRFL
+501 HLRIARFL

-518 FLGIGIVLFS
+518 FLGIGIVLFV
-528 HLVLLCS
+528 HLILLCS

-541 SYLAPF
+541 SYLAAYI
-547 VPATSKNNK
+547 PATSKNNK
-556 AYFMPPFWNR
+556 AYFMPPFWSR
-566 EKRPDFLNTKRPQ
+566 EKRPDFLNSKRPKKQ
-579 KEARISMKWKYKIG
+579 DRISMKWKYKVD
-593 GNNGN
+593 N

>member
-1 MNKLFTLLKNT
+1 MNKLFTLIKNT

-19 YYDFTL
+19 HYDFIL
-25 PENEIENSENTETN
+25 PENNSESVQSNDEV
-39 SSENILTKT
+39 KT
-48 NKTPSETNSSNIKI
+48 DE
-62 DGINSEKDPKN
+62 INSQKDPES
-73 VFPSLSINL
+73 VFPSLSVNL

-94 SDISI
+94 SDIVV
-99 REFTLNA
+99 REFTLTA
-106 RNKQYNSFLIYI
+106 RNRQYGAFLIYI

-130 VLEPLMLKNKA
+130 VLEPLMLRNKA

-146 NEVKVVSEAIS
+146 NETRVVSEAIS

-173 IYNSLVPQNSVKKK
+173 IYNSLVPQNAVKKK
-187 QSFSDIL
+187 KSFNDIL
-194 SDVNIGNCLLFVD
+194 PDINMGNCLLFVD

-220 KQRSVDSPKNET
+220 KQRGVDSPKNET

-260 LVIESLSI
+260 LVIESLSV
-268 GKVTKTQCAVCYMKD
+268 GKVTKTKCAVCYMKD

-301 IDSIISSGQ
+301 IDTIISSGQ

-333 KAANHLL
+333 KAANHIL

-481 IIVAITGITSFAI
+481 IIIAITGITSFAI

-501 HLRIVRFL
+501 HLRIARFL

-518 FLGIGIVLFS
+518 FLGIGIVLFG
-528 HLVLLCS
+528 HLILLCS

-541 SYLAPF
+541 SYLAPYI
-547 VPATSKNNK
+547 PATSKNNK
-556 AYFMPPFWNR
+556 AYFMPPFWSR
-566 EKRPDFLNTKRPQ
+566 EKRPDFLNSKRPKKQ
-579 KEARISMKWKYKIG
+579 DRISMKWKYQLG
-593 GNNGN
+593 GKNGN

>member
-1 MNKLFTLLKNT
+1 MNKFFTLIKNT

-19 YYDFTL
+19 HYEFIL
-25 PENEIENSENTETN
+25 PENSAESVENNDE
-39 SSENILTKT
+39 TKT
-48 NKTPSETNSSNIKI
+48 DE
-62 DGINSEKDPKN
+62 INSKRDPEK

-94 SDISI
+94 SDIVI
-99 REFTLNA
+99 REFTLTA
-106 RNKQYNSFLIYI
+106 RNRQYNAFLIYV

-130 VLEPLMLKNKA
+130 VLEPLMLRNRA

-146 NEVKVVSEAIS
+146 NETRVVSEAIS

-166 KFDLVDY
+166 RFDLVDY
-173 IYNSLVPQNSVKKK
+173 IYNSLVPQNAVKKK
-187 QSFSDIL
+187 KSFNDIL
-194 SDVNIGNCLLFVD
+194 PDINMGNCLLFVD

-220 KQRSVDSPKNET
+220 KQRGVDSPKNET

-260 LVIESLSI
+260 LVIESLSV
-268 GKVTKTQCAVCYMKD
+268 GKVTKTKCAVCYMKD

-301 IDSIISSGQ
+301 IDTIISSGQ

-333 KAANHLL
+333 KAANHIL

-481 IIVAITGITSFAI
+481 IIIAITGITSFAI

-501 HLRIVRFL
+501 HLRIARFL

-518 FLGIGIVLFS
+518 FLGIGIVLFG
-528 HLVLLCS
+528 HLILLCS

-541 SYLAPF
+541 SYLAPYI
-547 VPATSKNNK
+547 PATSKNNK

-566 EKRPDFLNTKRPQ
+566 EKRPDFLNSKRPKKQ
-579 KEARISMKWKYKIG
+579 ERVSMKWKYQLG
-593 GNNGN
+593 GKNGN

>member
-1 MNKLFTLLKNT
+1 MNKLFTLIKNT

-19 YYDFTL
+19 HYDFIL
-25 PENEIENSENTETN
+25 PENSAESVESNDEV
-39 SSENILTKT
+39 KT
-48 NKTPSETNSSNIKI
+48 DE
-62 DGINSEKDPKN
+62 INSQKDPES
-73 VFPSLSINL
+73 VFPSLSVNL

-94 SDISI
+94 SDIVV
-99 REFTLNA
+99 REFTLTA
-106 RNKQYNSFLIYI
+106 RNRQYGAFLIYI

-130 VLEPLMLKNKA
+130 VLEPLMLRNRA

-146 NEVKVVSEAIS
+146 NETRVVSEAIS

-173 IYNSLVPQNSVKKK
+173 IYNSLVPQNAVKKK
-187 QSFSDIL
+187 KSFNDIL
-194 SDVNIGNCLLFVD
+194 PDINMGNCLLFVD

-220 KQRSVDSPKNET
+220 KQRGVDSPKNET

-260 LVIESLSI
+260 LVIESLSV
-268 GKVTKTQCAVCYMKD
+268 GKVTKTKCAVCYMKD

-301 IDSIISSGQ
+301 IDTIISSGQ

-333 KAANHLL
+333 KAANHIL

-481 IIVAITGITSFAI
+481 IIIAITGITSFAI

-501 HLRIVRFL
+501 HLRIARFL

-518 FLGIGIVLFS
+518 FLGIGIVLFV
-528 HLVLLCS
+528 HLILLCS

-541 SYLAPF
+541 SYLAPYI
-547 VPATSKNNK
+547 PATSKNNK

-566 EKRPDFLNTKRPQ
+566 EKRPDFLNSKRPKKQ
-579 KEARISMKWKYKIG
+579 DRISMKWKYKVD
-593 GNNGN
+593 N

>member
-1 MNKLFTLLKNT
+1 MNKLFTLIKNT

-19 YYDFTL
+19 HYDFIL
-25 PENEIENSENTETN
+25 PENSAESVESNDEV
-39 SSENILTKT
+39 KT
-48 NKTPSETNSSNIKI
+48 DE
-62 DGINSEKDPKN
+62 INSQKDPES

-94 SDISI
+94 SDIVV
-99 REFTLNA
+99 REFTLTA
-106 RNKQYNSFLIYI
+106 RNRQYGAFLIYI

-130 VLEPLMLKNKA
+130 VLEPLMLRNRA

-146 NEVKVVSEAIS
+146 NETRIVSEAIS

-173 IYNSLVPQNSVKKK
+173 IYNSLVPQNAVKKK
-187 QSFSDIL
+187 KSFNDIL
-194 SDVNIGNCLLFVD
+194 PDINMGNCLLFVD

-220 KQRSVDSPKNET
+220 KQRGVDSPKNET

-260 LVIESLSI
+260 LVIESLSV
-268 GKVTKTQCAVCYMKD
+268 GKVTKTKCAVCYMKD

-301 IDSIISSGQ
+301 IDTIISSGQ

-333 KAANHLL
+333 KAANHIL

-419 ASRESVPFPIIVE
+419 ASRESIPFPIIVE

-481 IIVAITGITSFAI
+481 IIIAITGITSFAI

-509 YIIAGFLAG
+509 YTIAGFLAG
-518 FLGIGIVLFS
+518 FLGIGIVLFG
-528 HLVLLCS
+528 HLILLCS

-541 SYLAPF
+541 SYLAPYI
-547 VPATSKNNK
+547 PSTGKNNK
-556 AYFMPPFWNR
+556 SYFMPPFWNR
-566 EKRPDFLNTKRPQ
+566 EKRPDFLNTKRPK
-579 KEARISMKWKYKIG
+579 KEERISMKWKYQVG
-593 GNNGN
+593 GKHGN

>member
-1 MNKLFTLLKNT
+1 MNKLFTLIKNT

-19 YYDFTL
+19 HYEFIL
-25 PENEIENSENTETN
+25 PENSAESVESNDEV
-39 SSENILTKT
+39 KT
-48 NKTPSETNSSNIKI
+48 DE
-62 DGINSEKDPKN
+62 INSQKDPES

-94 SDISI
+94 SDIVV
-99 REFTLNA
+99 REFTLTA
-106 RNKQYNSFLIYI
+106 RNRQYGAFLIYI

-130 VLEPLMLKNKA
+130 VLEPLMLRNRA

-146 NEVKVVSEAIS
+146 NETRVVSEAIS

-173 IYNSLVPQNSVKKK
+173 IYNSLVPQNAVKKK
-187 QSFSDIL
+187 KSFNDIL
-194 SDVNIGNCLLFVD
+194 PDINMGNCLLFVD

-220 KQRSVDSPKNET
+220 KQRGVDSPKNET

-260 LVIESLSI
+260 LVIESLSV
-268 GKVTKTQCAVCYMKD
+268 GKVTKTKCAVCYMKD

-301 IDSIISSGQ
+301 IDTIISSGQ

-333 KAANHLL
+333 KAANHIL

-481 IIVAITGITSFAI
+481 IIIAITGITSFAI

-501 HLRIVRFL
+501 HLRIARFL

-518 FLGIGIVLFS
+518 FLGIGIVLFG
-528 HLVLLCS
+528 HLILLCS

-541 SYLAPF
+541 SYLAPY

-556 AYFMPPFWNR
+556 AYFMPPFWSR
-566 EKRPDFLNTKRPQ
+566 EKRPDFLNSKRPRKQ
-579 KEARISMKWKYKIG
+579 ERVSMKWKYKVD
-593 GNNGN
+593 N

>member
-1 MNKLFTLLKNT
+1 MNKFFTLLKNT
-12 FYPNNEE
+12 FYPNNEQQ
-19 YYDFTL
+19 YNFTL
-25 PENEIENSENTETN
+25 PENSNEDTENNNISTVVETLNT
-39 SSENILTKT
+39 
-48 NKTPSETNSSNIKI
+48 KI
-62 DGINSEKDPKN
+62 DEINSNQDPKN
-73 VFPSLSINL
+73 VFPSLSVNL
-82 DFLKVKYNTLIN
+82 EFLKVKYNTLIN
-94 SDISI
+94 SDII
-99 REFTLNA
+99 VREFTLNA
-106 RNKQYNSFLIYI
+106 RNKQYNAFLIYI

-130 VLEPLMLKNKA
+130 VLEPLMLRNRA
-141 NSYDG
+141 NIYDG
-146 NEVKVVSEAIS
+146 NETKVVSEAIS

-166 KFDLVDY
+166 KFNLVDY
-173 IYNSLVPQNSVKKK
+173 IYNSLVPQNAVKKK
-187 QSFSDIL
+187 TSFNDIL
-194 SDVNIGNCLLFVD
+194 ADINIGNCLLFID
-207 TIDTAF
+207 TIDIAF

-247 NTSMIRRFVNNEN
+247 NTSMIRRYVSNEN
-260 LVIESLSI
+260 LVIESI
-268 GKVTKTQCAVCYMKD
+268 NVGKVTKTPCAVCYMKD
-283 IANDD
+283 ISNDY

-301 IDSIISSGQ
+301 VDSIISSGQ

-333 KAANHLL
+333 KAANHIL
-340 SGRVVVIV
+340 SGRVVVVV

-375 QYANLLKFVRLVAF
+375 QYTNLLKFVRLIAF

-419 ASRESVPFPIIVE
+419 ASRESIPFPIIVE

-481 IIVAITGITSFAI
+481 IIIAITGITSFAI

-509 YIIAGFLAG
+509 YTIAGFLAG
-518 FLGIGIVLFS
+518 FLGIGIVLFG
-528 HLVLLCS
+528 HLILLCS

-541 SYLAPF
+541 SYLAPYI
-547 VPATSKNNK
+547 PSTGKNNK
-556 AYFMPPFWNR
+556 SYFMPPFWNR
-566 EKRPDFLNTKRPQ
+566 EKRPDFLNTKRPE
-579 KEARISMKWKYKIG
+579 KEERISMKWKSQVG
-593 GNNGN
+593 GKHGN

>member
-1 MNKLFTLLKNT
+1 MNKFFTLIKNT
-12 FYPNNEE
+12 FYPNNEQPYE
-19 YYDFTL
+19 FIL
-25 PENEIENSENTETN
+25 PENGMESSKAPDNSET
-39 SSENILTKT
+39 SEIKT
-48 NKTPSETNSSNIKI
+48 DE
-62 DGINSEKDPKN
+62 INSKNDPEN
-73 VFPSLSINL
+73 VFPSLSVNL
-82 DFLKVKYNTLIN
+82 EFLKVKYNTLIN
-94 SDISI
+94 SDIVV
-99 REFTLNA
+99 REFILNA
-106 RNKQYNSFLIYI
+106 RNKQYNAFLIYI

-130 VLEPLMLKNKA
+130 VLEPLMLRNRA
-141 NSYDG
+141 NIYDG
-146 NEVKVVSEAIS
+146 NETRVVSEAIS

-173 IYNSLVPQNSVKKK
+173 IYNSLVPQNSVKKQK
-187 QSFSDIL
+187 SFSDIL
-194 SDVNIGNCLLFVD
+194 SDINMGNCLLFVD
-207 TIDTAF
+207 TIDTTF

-220 KQRSVDSPKNET
+220 KQRSIDSPKNET

-260 LVIESLSI
+260 LVIESLSV
-268 GKVTKTQCAVCYMKD
+268 GKVTKTKCAVCYMKD

-301 IDSIISSGQ
+301 IDTIISSGQ

-319 KCSLPQM
+319 KSSLPQM

-333 KAANHLL
+333 KAANHIL
-340 SGRVVVIV
+340 SGRVVVVV

-375 QYANLLKFVRLVAF
+375 QFANLLKFVRLLAF
-389 FITLLLPGL
+389 IITLLLPGL

-481 IIVAITGITSFAI
+481 IIIAITGITSFAI

-501 HLRIVRFL
+501 HLRIARFI
-509 YIIAGFLAG
+509 YIIGGFLGG
-518 FLGIGIVLFS
+518 FLGIGIVLFG
-528 HLVLLCS
+528 HLIILCS
-535 LKSFGV
+535 IKSFGV
-541 SYLAPF
+541 SYLAPYI
-547 VPATSKNNK
+547 PATNKNNK
-556 AYFMPPFWNR
+556 SYFMPPLWNR

-579 KEARISMKWKYKIG
+579 KEEQVSMKWKYQSG
-593 GNNGN
+593 GSDGD